1 MNRSPSIALRPPS
14 LRLAAYTAAVILAG
28 LAALAWAT
36 MAIPL
41 APPIALHA
49 PEIVGREPTGTGL
62 LFWVLLGL
70 AGSLWS
76 APIGDHAILTLH
88 LPFIVA
94 ALLLGGPAAGGWVAF
109 ISTIELRELRE
120 VPWYG
125 VLANHAGGA
134 LAAVVAGLAVGVARQ
149 DATTWVSASAADLVA
164 AVAGAA
170 VLGGL
175 SVAIAAG
182 TIGLRE
188 RLTIRETLMV
198 LGGSWRRTLLAE
210 CVVAWI
216 LAFAYQAM
224 GWWATAV
231 CAVLV
236 LLVWESHDDRERV
249 AHDQMTGL
257 LNRHGILARLAG
269 ASDRVRRTGIASL
282 LIMLDLDGFKHVN
295 DTLGHAAGDEV
306 LQVVGQRLLR
316 SIRVTDVAARM
327 GGDEFVLLL
336 PDVRDEETAGRLA
349 GRIHAAL
356 GQPIAMA
363 EGEVRV
369 GSSLGLV
376 MIDGEPH
383 ASPTRLLAAADR
395 AMYEAKRAGGGIH
408 FSGGSPGSSGTAAA

>member
-1 MNRSPSIALRPPS
+1 MQ
-14 LRLAAYTAAVILAG
+14 AVK
-28 LAALAWAT
+28 
-36 MAIPL
+36 
-41 APPIALHA
+41 
-49 PEIVGREPTGTGL
+49 
-62 LFWVLLGL
+62 
-70 AGSLWS
+70 WS
-76 APIGDHAILTLH
+76 WLTTQNS
-88 LPFIVA
+88 V
-94 ALLLGGPAAGGWVAF
+94 
-109 ISTIELRELRE
+109 STT
-120 VPWYG
+120 
-125 VLANHAGGA
+125 H
-134 LAAVVAGLAVGVARQ
+134 
-149 DATTWVSASAADLVA
+149 
-164 AVAGAA
+164 
-170 VLGGL
+170 
-175 SVAIAAG
+175 
-182 TIGLRE
+182 
-188 RLTIRETLMV
+188 
-198 LGGSWRRTLLAE
+198 
-210 CVVAWI
+210 
-216 LAFAYQAM
+216 
-224 GWWATAV
+224 
-231 CAVLV
+231 V